1 MPNGVTVPLFH
12 LSYRLRYFHIRKHI
26 YRILLLCYAGI
37 SNQNL
42 ILLRRS
48 FMEDIKAQ
56 YPVRNRVVNI
66 VAYVFVFFA
75 AISVGY
81 SIYVLI
87 NKQSFEMY
95 FIIEP
100 VFISFYILKP
110 FNFLS
115 ISYLVMWMLWKRLP
129 DINQLHITKKATRIL
144 LLIFSLFV
152 IAFYFFSILALS
164 FGFITIPVL
173 LHNLT
178 IALSRASYI
187 FAPVGVLLF
196 FGLKS

>member
-1 MPNGVTVPLFH
+1 
-12 LSYRLRYFHIRKHI
+12 
-26 YRILLLCYAGI
+26 
-37 SNQNL
+37 
-42 ILLRRS
+42 
-48 FMEDIKAQ
+48 MEDIKAQ
-56 YPVRNRVVNI
+56 YPVRNKVVNI
-66 VAYVFVFFA
+66 VAYVFAFFA

-100 VFISFYILKP
+100 VFVSFYILKP

-129 DINQLHITKKATRIL
+129 DINQLHITKKAIRIL
-144 LLIFSLFV
+144 LLLFSLFV

>member
-1 MPNGVTVPLFH
+1 
-12 LSYRLRYFHIRKHI
+12 
-26 YRILLLCYAGI
+26 
-37 SNQNL
+37 
-42 ILLRRS
+42 
-48 FMEDIKAQ
+48 MEDLKAE
-56 YPVRNRVVNI
+56 YPVRNRAVNI

-87 NKQSFEMY
+87 NKESFGMY
-95 FIIEP
+95 FIFEP
-100 VFISFYILKP
+100 VFISFYLLKP

-129 DINQLHITKKATRIL
+129 AINQLHITKKATRIL
-144 LLIFSLFV
+144 LLLFSLFV
-152 IAFYFFSILALS
+152 IAFYFFNILALS
-164 FGFITIPVL
+164 FGFITIPIL
-173 LHNLT
+173 FHNAT
-178 IALSRASYI
+178 IFLSKASYI